1 MSALR
6 KKRVDARLSVAEL
19 AEKSGITRQTIAA
32 VESGRVED
40 PNTETLIKLADALG
54 CEPSEIDPVLN
65 PRAEQAA

>member
-6 KKRVDARLSVAEL
+6 RKRVDARLSVVEL
-19 AEKSGITRQTIAA
+19 AEKAKVSRQTISAL
-32 VESGRVED
+32 ESGRVED

-65 PRAEQAA
+65 AAERAA